1 MSDFKVQFD
10 NHGSSDPGSIEV
22 TLNEKSDMEMWI
34 TLDGERKLV
43 LSTWRDMWGV
53 FIDMNRFYISIA
65 QEDKTRSFLDAMS
78 QAFQYLRTQ
87 CEAGTL
93 PGEVNGEIHKNI

>member
-1 MSDFKVQFD
+1 MFKVQFD
-10 NHGSSDPGSIEV
+10 NHGSDHPGVVEIAP
-22 TLNEKSDMEMWI
+22 NERGDMEMWI
-34 TLDGERKLV
+34 TLDNERKLV

-53 FIDMNRFYISIA
+53 FIDMSRFYLTVA

-87 CEAGTL
+87 CEFETK
-93 PGEVNGEIHKNI
+93 PGEVV

>member
-1 MSDFKVQFD
+1 MMFKVSFD
-10 NHGSSDPGSIEV
+10 NHGSDPASVEV
-22 TLNEKSDMEMWI
+22 IPIDRGGELWI
-34 TLDGERKLV
+34 DTGNDRIKV
-43 LSTWRDMWGV
+43 LTTWRDQWGV
-53 FIDMNRFYISIA
+53 FIDLDQQFALTIA

-93 PGEVNGEIHKNI
+93 PGEVNV